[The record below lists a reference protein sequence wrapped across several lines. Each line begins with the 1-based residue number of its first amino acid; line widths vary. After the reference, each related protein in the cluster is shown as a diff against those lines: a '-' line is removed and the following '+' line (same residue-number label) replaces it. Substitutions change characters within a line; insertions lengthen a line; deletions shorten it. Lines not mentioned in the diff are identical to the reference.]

1 MNFRR
6 GEVWY
11 VCPTTVVGHEQQAG
25 RPAVIVSNNRLNK
38 NNSVVEVVYMTTQ
51 PKAII
56 PEHVPCSAT
65 NKASTILCEQIT
77 SVSVDRITSYITTLT
92 PDEMKLVEKA
102 ILSSLNLQA
111 YDTEE
116 TESDPEPEQAYDEDT
131 EFEDTDDTDDYIT
144 ELEHKCSKAEAERDT
159 YKMIYENLLNKVIK

>member
-1 MNFRR
+1 ML
-6 GEVWY
+6 VSA
-11 VCPTTVVGHEQQAG
+11 VQQCE
-25 RPAVIVSNNRLNK
+25 S
-38 NNSVVEVVYMTTQ
+38 
-51 PKAII
+51 
-56 PEHVPCSAT
+56 
-65 NKASTILCEQIT
+65 ASTILCEQIT